1 MDDKHETIPSGIKD
15 PNYRYKMVKMQ
26 LKKESRLNGAK
37 INIFN
42 VDDVAEDLRVPATSI
57 MKFLSSEL
65 GANLEGHSVIK
76 GKIETFTYEI
86 MLQKLDKFIRMYVIC
101 PNCKYPELIMSPEGK
116 KGLKSICKSCG
127 NTNTHD
133 A

>member
-1 MDDKHETIPSGIKD
+1 
-15 PNYRYKMVKMQ
+15 
-26 LKKESRLNGAK
+26 
-37 INIFN
+37 
-42 VDDVAEDLRVPATSI
+42 

-127 NTNTHD
+127 NTNKHD
-133 A
+133 AQNKAGKIILQQLQEGKQIGGDIGTSDIKDENDIGGMGVTSDNEDDIVDIKKKKKK